1 MSVFIAE
8 HMIEIFFGLVS
19 AGLLAF
25 CKYLSKQLKNYK
37 NLLDKKESDDLT
49 ETIESRL
56 EPIKEE
62 IEQLRKY
69 IRDTANLEQ
78 RHIDLIVSSYRFR
91 LVQLCREYLKQ
102 GYMTQAQYE
111 QLVEFFKVY
120 RGLGGN
126 GQAEEYYNKAIEL
139 PIRPEEEV

>member
-1 MSVFIAE
+1 MSFIAE
-8 HMIEIFFGLVS
+8 HLVEIIFGLIS
-19 AGLLAF
+19 AGALAF
-25 CKYLSKQLKNYK
+25 CKYLSNQIKNYK
-37 NLLDKKESDDLT
+37 VLLEKKENDELT

-69 IRDTANLEQ
+69 IRDTANLE
-78 RHIDLIVSSYRFR
+78 RSHVELIVSSYRFR

-102 GYMTQAQYE
+102 GYMTQSQYE

-139 PIRPEEEV
+139 PIRPEEEA

>member
-1 MSVFIAE
+1 MSFIAE
-8 HMIEIFFGLVS
+8 HLVEIIFGLIS
-19 AGLLAF
+19 AGALAF
-25 CKYLSKQLKNYK
+25 CKYLSNQIKNYK
-37 NLLDKKESDDLT
+37 VLLEKKEDDELT

-69 IRDTANLEQ
+69 IRDTANLE
-78 RHIDLIVSSYRFR
+78 RSHVELIVSSYRFR

-102 GYMTQAQYE
+102 GYMTQSQYE

-139 PIRPEEEV
+139 PIRPEEEA